1 MLFLLDGAKALRK
14 AVTDTFGSSA
24 RVQRCRVHGSAK

>member
-1 MLFLLDGAKALRK
+1 LRK